1 MDLGLKGKNVLV
13 LASSQGLGKASAIE
27 FVKEGANVVI
37 SSRNEHKLEGVK
49 TEVEALDLDG
59 TIHYFPTDVTKAE
72 EISNLVEYTVKTLGG
87 IDVLVNNA
95 GGPPSGTF
103 TDFTDDDWE
112 NAFHLNLLSYIRT
125 VRTALPYLKKQG
137 GHIINIASSS
147 IKEPIDGL
155 ILSNTFRLGIVG
167 LSKSLANELGP
178 FNILVNTVA
187 PGRILTDR
195 VDFLDSAKA
204 EKTGQTIEEIRKQA
218 EQQIPL
224 RRLGDP
230 EEFAKAV
237 VFLSSSANSYITG
250 SNILV
255 DGGKV
260 RAI

>member
-1 MDLGLKGKNVLV
+1 MDLGLTGKNVLV

-37 SSRNEHKLEGVK
+37 SSRNEEKLEAVQN
-49 TEVEALDLDG
+49 EVEALNLSG
-59 TIHYFPTDVTKAE
+59 TIHYFPTDVTSTQKL
-72 EISNLVEYTVKTLGG
+72 SNLVDYTVKTLGG

-95 GGPPSGTF
+95 GGPPSGSF

-112 NAFHLNLLSYIRT
+112 NAFHLNLLSY
-125 VRTALPYLKKQG
+125 VRTIRLALPYLKKHG

-187 PGRILTDR
+187 PGRVLTDR
-195 VDFLDSAKA
+195 INFLDNIKA
-204 EKTGQTIEEIRKQA
+204 EKTGQTTEEVRKQD
-218 EQQIPL
+218 EKQIPL

-250 SNILV
+250 SSILV